1 MTTSDHWPLDAPEH
15 LAEALREL
23 DLTDGEAEEAAGA
36 LLRLA
41 AWRAPEPQPAQIARV
56 AASLAAALPTPRGR
70 SRGLAGRAVR
80 GWGIASRQVR
90 LIHPA
95 VWLGSALAIAGVALY
110 AAAFG
115 GAAGARALAFAV
127 PLVAAGGAAFLY
139 GAEADP
145 AIEVALATPSSPR
158 GILLSRAALVFGWDL
173 LLALGAT
180 VPVAAAHHTSIWSL
194 AALWLGPAALLSSGS
209 LLLSVLGG
217 PFVAGGS
224 TLVGWLAQAIQI
236 GDNLQVRVAL
246 APAWQTTPL
255 TLSLA
260 AILLLAAVCL
270 APRRERFAP
279 HRVS

>member
-23 DLTDGEAEEAAGA
+23 DLAGGEAEEAVGA

-41 AWRAPEPQPAQIARV
+41 AWRAPEPEPERVARV
-56 AASLAAALPTPRGR
+56 VASLAAALPTPRSQGR
-70 SRGLAGRAVR
+70 GFAGRVARV
-80 GWGIASRQVR
+80 WGVASRQVR

-95 VWLGSALAIAGVALY
+95 VWLGSALALAGVALY
-110 AAAFG
+110 AAAAG
-115 GAAGARALAFAV
+115 SAAGARALAFAV

-145 AIEVALATPSSPR
+145 AIEVALATPTSPR
-158 GILLSRAALVFGWDL
+158 GILLSRVALVFGWDL
-173 LLALGAT
+173 LLALAAT
-180 VPVAAAHHTSIWSL
+180 ALVGAAHHTSIGSL
-194 AALWLGPAALLSSGS
+194 AALWVGPAALLSSGS
-209 LLLSVLGG
+209 LLLSVLAG

-224 TLVGWLAQAIQI
+224 TLAGWLAQAIQI
-236 GDNLQVRVAL
+236 GDNLHIRVAL

-270 APRRERFAP
+270 APRRARFTP